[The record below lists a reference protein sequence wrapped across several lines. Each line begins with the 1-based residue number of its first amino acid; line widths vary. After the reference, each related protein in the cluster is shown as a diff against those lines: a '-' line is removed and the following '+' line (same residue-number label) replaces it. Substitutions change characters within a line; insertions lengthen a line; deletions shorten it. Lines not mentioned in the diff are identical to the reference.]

1 MTVLPF
7 TTRAAAREDAADNS
21 AVPDVVGHF
30 TSPGG
35 GHGDFVGTYRLE
47 RLVDQYGQT
56 AAAGVF
62 TGELIGADGE
72 RIGLAS
78 RRHVAAA
85 EVSDG
90 PTDRC
95 VGLGPVD
102 VNLLGFLVTM
112 EAFTVTVS
120 RDLPATGASRRSPRS
135 AAELLGLVVDT
146 TAGTAPAHERGDDR
160 ER

>member
-7 TTRAAAREDAADNS
+7 TTRAAAREVGADKAA
-21 AVPDVVGHF
+21 APGVVGHF
-30 TSPGG
+30 ASPGG
-35 GHGDFVGTYRLE
+35 GHGDFVGRYRLE

-62 TGELIGADGE
+62 TGELIGADRE

-85 EVSDG
+85 EVVDG
-90 PTDRC
+90 PRGRY

-102 VNLLGFLVTM
+102 VNLLGFLVTVD
-112 EAFTVTVS
+112 AFTVTLS
-120 RDLPATGASRRSPRS
+120 RDLPATGSPGRYPRT
-135 AAELLGLVVDT
+135 AAELLGLVVEA
-146 TAGTAPAHERGDDR
+146 TAGPEPVQGRREDEER
-160 ER
+160 